1 MTLEKQDRPHLP
13 PLSLVERPT
22 QVTLKLKPSRV
33 VVGKPSTIECGV
45 PAVKPLQSL
54 ALTLLH
60 GTEILQNQTFTDAV
74 SASHEATTTFNH
86 MAQREDGLLNFS
98 CRAELDLRSLGGSL
112 FHSISELQTL
122 EVYEPEQDGMVFIIP
137 IVSVL
142 LLVTSVL
149 LCFVW
154 GQRLH
159 QRRRGPY
166 GVLAAWRQ
174 PPGPFRSHPV

>member
-1 MTLEKQDRPHLP
+1 
-13 PLSLVERPT
+13 RPT

-45 PAVKPLQSL
+45 PAVKLLQSL

-60 GTEILQNQTFTDAV
+60 GEILQNQTFRDAV
-74 SASHEATTTFNH
+74 STSHEATTTLNRT
-86 MAQREDGLLNFS
+86 AQREDGLLNF
-98 CRAELDLRSLGGSL
+98 CRAELDLRSLAGSL
-112 FHSISELQTL
+112 FHSISEPQIL
-122 EVYEPEQDGMVFIIP
+122 EVYEPVQDRMVFLIP

-142 LLVTSVL
+142 LCLLVTSVL

-159 QRRRGPY
+159 QRRTGTY
-166 GVLAAWRQ
+166 GVLAAWRRL
-174 PPGPFRSHPV
+174 PGPFRAH